1 MGKIQLLIGLTG
13 IIIMAIVLAELSK
26 RYRFYSQFFVPL
38 GVMMVMI
45 VGLFE
50 STLLLEIISLQ
61 GGEIL
66 SVIGSSCKAF
76 PQAVKSIPYIVRN
89 FPDALDTISLPLVI
103 VVLISGTIYL
113 WKGGKR

>member
-38 GVMMVMI
+38 VMI

>member
-38 GVMMVMI
+38 GVMI

-76 PQAVKSIPYIVRN
+76 SQAVKSIVRN
-89 FPDALDTISLPLVI
+89 FPDVIDTISLPIVI

-113 WKGGKR
+113 WKGGKK